1 MAPRSGQTSIFGVV
15 FFVFKSLLGIER
27 QKKRKKNYN
36 FDRKP
41 QSLNMF
47 EYRTWPIQSLRSL
60 SRSKIFRVRRVI
72 VSYSQP
78 IRFVG
83 LTLSMRRVTGS
94 P

>member
-36 FDRKP
+36 FDLKP

-60 SRSKIFRVRRVI
+60 NRSKIFRVCRVI

-83 LTLSMRRVTGS
+83 LTLSMRRETES